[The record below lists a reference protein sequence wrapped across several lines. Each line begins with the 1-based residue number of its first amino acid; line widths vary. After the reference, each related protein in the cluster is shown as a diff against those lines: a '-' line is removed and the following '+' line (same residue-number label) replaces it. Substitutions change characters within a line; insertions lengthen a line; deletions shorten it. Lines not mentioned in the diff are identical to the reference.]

1 MRFAFVVRLGNE
13 TRPAEGIFEGS
24 VEEVD
29 SCTEVRFRSTEE
41 LLKFLGQRF
50 DLAAASADR
59 IAEKR
64 TEQAA
69 LGKMSPK
76 TKEHRLRKGRRH

>member
-59 IAEKR
+59 IAEKKNRAGR
-64 TEQAA
+64 T
-69 LGKMSPK
+69 
-76 TKEHRLRKGRRH
+76 RKDEPQNERTPSTER